1 MQSLKLKSSLVSWV
15 AVALVSGLSAC
26 GGGGGDDTPL
36 SLQGLAAIGAAL
48 ANAPVVAKCASGPQV
63 SGVTQADGSFSL
75 SLDGG
80 QTLPCMLRVTQ
91 ASPEVVLHSLA
102 TQAGRVNITPL
113 TELVLARAAGQ
124 TPTSLFESFDVAQVR
139 ETADALPQAITG
151 LGDDLVAAGLS
162 RPAINPLT
170 GIFAVGD
177 AEDQILDAI
186 GARLLANDLTLD
198 TLVAQSTEGRL
209 PGLAE
214 PEPEPDPDPGSGG
227 GTGGGSTGGG
237 TGASTLFG
245 RNKMPADVALLQGL
259 SGTVK
264 NYGSAEPV
272 GTDCSYS
279 YANGTLTV
287 SAGSTTISATF
298 NGNAEDRVNALTGD
312 QARMQAADGA
322 VSNGAPSGP
331 GGSVVKFDFT
341 VMGGG
346 SPRLYEI
353 AATTNVGGTLKGLL
367 CRAQVGQIA
376 TTIPLESFTRSTGT
390 LNLIGTYATN
400 WLDLT
405 LDNITAFVGTHTG
418 LATGG
423 GYYRSCTPAAVGRGC
438 AASNLSNKACSIE
451 VRTDG
456 IVVLTVDGKSPTS
469 ALRLNG
475 RTLDA
480 DIGIALTSPG
490 DASTQEFVKG
500 YKLNLPGGGFSGSDG
515 YIRWVDAS
523 FYAGPYAVSFR
534 EIGPTGSGD
543 TVEYACDFKR

>member
-1 MQSLKLKSSLVSWV
+1 MKYPVHSRLALAGTFALALTLV
-15 AVALVSGLSAC
+15 AC
-26 GGGGGDDTPL
+26 GGGGASSP
-36 SLQGLAAIGAAL
+36 SLQGLAATGAAL
-48 ANAPVVAKCASGPQV
+48 PNAPVVAKCASGPQV

-80 QTLPCMLRVTQ
+80 QTLPCLLRVTQ

-102 TQAGRVNITPL
+102 TTAGRVNITPL
-113 TELVLARAAGQ
+113 TELIVARAAGQ
-124 TPTSLFESFDVAQVR
+124 TPTSLFDTFDVARVR
-139 ETADALPQAITG
+139 ETADALSPAITA
-151 LGDDLVAAGLS
+151 LSDDLVAAGLS

-170 GIFAVGD
+170 GTFVVGD

-186 GARLLANDLTLD
+186 GVRLLANDLTLD
-198 TLVAQSTEGRL
+198 TLVAQSTEGSL

-214 PEPEPDPDPGSGG
+214 PDPGSGGGSGG
-227 GTGGGSTGGG
+227 GTGGGTG
-237 TGASTLFG
+237 TSTLFG

-259 SGTVK
+259 SGTAK
-264 NYGSAEPV
+264 NYGSAEAV

-298 NGNAEDRVNALTGD
+298 NGEAEDRVNALTGE
-312 QARMQAADGA
+312 QARLQAADGA
-322 VSNGAPSGP
+322 VSGP

-353 AATTNVGGTLKGLL
+353 AATTNVGGSLKGLL
-367 CRAQVGQIA
+367 CRAQVGQIT

-390 LNLIGTYATN
+390 LNLIGTYATT
-400 WLDLT
+400 WLNLT
-405 LDNITAFVGTHTG
+405 LDNITAFVGTHAG

-423 GYYRSCTPAAVGRGC
+423 GYYRTCTPTAVGNGC
-438 AASNLSNKACSIE
+438 VASNLANKACSVE
-451 VRTDG
+451 VRADG
-456 IVVLTVDGKSPTS
+456 TVALTVDGKSPTRP
-469 ALRLNG
+469 LTLVG

-480 DIGIALTSPG
+480 DIAIALTSPG
-490 DASTQEFVKG
+490 DATTQEFVKG
-500 YKLNLPGGGFSGSDG
+500 YKLNLPTGGFSGSDG

-523 FYAGPYAVSFR
+523 FYTGPYEVSFR
-534 EIGPTGSGD
+534 EIGPAGTGD
-543 TVEYACDFKR
+543 TVEYACFFKR